1 MGALGIIPMQAANPS
16 SSKDNITGTMPKPLV
31 LPALRCYAGPRKDG
45 MLEKGPLAW
54 DVAQW

>member
-1 MGALGIIPMQAANPS
+1 MGALSIIPMQAANPS
-16 SSKDNITGTMPKPLV
+16 SSKDNITGTMPKPHAAGSKML
-31 LPALRCYAGPRKDG
+31 CGPRKDG